1 MPIFNFHQFESF
13 VSDACDQYERSAPTV
28 ADYLDQLYRRIS
40 NKNPPVQLQEI
51 TGIEKL
57 RDDGAWLQ
65 PNYAANM
72 IYHLMTEVGLDTT
85 GQAGF

>member
-1 MPIFNFHQFESF
+1 MRVFNFRQFESF

-28 ADYLDQLYRRIS
+28 TDYLDQLYRRV
-40 NKNPPVQLQEI
+40 NQNQPVQLREVI
-51 TGIEKL
+51 VIEKL
-57 RDDGAWLQ
+57 LDDGIWLQ

-72 IYHLMTEVGLDTT
+72 IYHLMNEVGLDTT